1 MSFEDPADRD
11 GDPFD
16 PDTPAVDDLPDLLP
30 GSFLGGRYRLDQEL
44 SHPDSSLT
52 WRAFD
57 TKLHRPVLI
66 HALAPHGRRTPA
78 VLDAARRAAVAT
90 DSRFLRI
97 LDAVVAGPDEPASWV
112 VSEYAPGKSVQEL
125 LESGPLSALEAAW
138 IAHEI
143 ADAMAPLH
151 AQGVFHERID
161 PGTVL
166 VTSTGNLKISGLLI
180 EAALHPL
187 PGDNSRPWPDR
198 EVADVTDIG
207 RVLYACL
214 VSRWPV
220 GRGHQPSAKP
230 TSTMSWGLPPAPT
243 DPHGWLT
250 PREVRAGVSPALDV
264 LCDQILSQVPRYDEV
279 PLHTAT
285 EIARSLR
292 RTLGSADAAADLER
306 RIRFPVG
313 PASRAGQDPRAGQ
326 EPWRSDEPVAP
337 ASGQDQP
344 ERAEEYGPDDEGY
357 WSPDAAAGE
366 WGRQARPVPWS
377 SNEEPHTTQLPP
389 AGQQR
394 PTDSSDEPVLT
405 KPRPHNR
412 RWPPVLMA
420 VVGVI
425 MIVCLIVAGVRHS
438 GSTAPEA
445 SSEPT
450 TIKVTHVQEF
460 DPAADGGDAKENHDE
475 VAFAIDGNPSTVWH
489 TLVYHNSAKLGNLK
503 PGVGLV
509 IDVGRVTEIASVNV
523 QLLGSGTNISL
534 WQPTSDVSSGE
545 PPMTSIKEWT
555 QVAAVQGAGSTVT
568 LKPSGKTKTRHL
580 LIYLTELPPKSTA
593 RFQGGIADITVTG
606 S

>member
-1 MSFEDPADRD
+1 MSFEDLADRHGGQYD
-11 GDPFD
+11 SDLH
-16 PDTPAVDDLPDLLP
+16 AADDLPDLLP
-30 GSFLGGRYRLDQEL
+30 GSFLGERYSLDQEL
-44 SHPDSSLT
+44 SHPESSLT

-78 VLDAARRAAVAT
+78 VLDAARQAAVAT
-90 DSRFLRI
+90 DSRFLRV
-97 LDAVVAGPDEPASWV
+97 LDAIVAGPGEPASWV
-112 VSEYAPGKSVQEL
+112 VSEYAPGKSVEEL
-125 LESGPLSALEAAW
+125 LETGPLSALEAAW

-151 AQGVFHERID
+151 AQGVFHERIN

-166 VTSTGNLKISGLLI
+166 VTSTGNLKISGLLV
-180 EAALHPL
+180 EAALHPR

-220 GRGHQPSAKP
+220 GHGHRPSVEPA
-230 TSTMSWGLPPAPT
+230 STMSWGLPPAPT
-243 DPHGWLT
+243 DSHGWLT

-279 PLHTAT
+279 PLRTAN
-285 EIARSLR
+285 EIAHSLR

-313 PASRAGQDPRAGQ
+313 PASRAGE
-326 EPWRSDEPVAP
+326 EPWRSDESAAFAP
-337 ASGQDQP
+337 DQDEP

-366 WGRQARPVPWS
+366 WGRQAGPVPWT
-377 SNEEPHTTQLPP
+377 SNNDPHTTQLSP
-389 AGQQR
+389 AGQ
-394 PTDSSDEPVLT
+394 DSSENGSAELVLA

-420 VVGVI
+420 AVGVV
-425 MIVCLIVAGVRHS
+425 MIVCLIIAGVRHS
-438 GSTAPEA
+438 GSNAPEA

-450 TIKVTHVQEF
+450 TVEVTHVQEF
-460 DPAADGGDAKENHDE
+460 DPEKDGGDAKENHDE
-475 VAFAIDGNPSTVWH
+475 VKLAIDGDPSTAWH
-489 TLVYHNSAKLGNLK
+489 TVVYHNSAKLGNLK

-509 IDVGRVTEIASVNV
+509 IDLGRVTEVTSVKV
-523 QLLGSGTNISL
+523 RLVGSGTDISL
-534 WQPTSDVSSGE
+534 WQPTSDVSSDE
-545 PPMTSIKEWT
+545 APMTTIKEWT
-555 QVAAVQGAGSTVT
+555 QVAAVPGAGSTVT
-568 LKPSGKTKTRHL
+568 LKPSGKTKARHL
-580 LIYLTELPPKSTA
+580 LIYLTELPPKSTS